1 MLLGGICFWG
11 SDALFMAAGGLVPLR
26 VWLVA
31 KSILLPAAV
40 VTAVLAISR
49 SNSPGCSP
57 PLRCWLMLA
66 GIWILGP
73 AYSLLVNRAYY
84 ARGVELG
91 EILFTI
97 ALFPLSTIVYATYS
111 GALGGLAIAS
121 VFLVIY
127 PLFARPGD

>member
-1 MLLGGICFWG
+1 
-11 SDALFMAAGGLVPLR
+11 MAAGGLIPLR

-40 VTAVLAISR
+40 VIAVRAISR
-49 SNSPGCSP
+49 RRSPVC
-57 PLRCWLMLA
+57 PLPLKCGLMLA

-84 ARGVELG
+84 ARGLELG

-97 ALFPLSTIVYATYS
+97 ALFPLSTIMFATYS
-111 GALGGLAIAS
+111 GALGGLVIAS
-121 VFLVIY
+121 AFLVLY
-127 PLFARPGD
+127 ALFARPC